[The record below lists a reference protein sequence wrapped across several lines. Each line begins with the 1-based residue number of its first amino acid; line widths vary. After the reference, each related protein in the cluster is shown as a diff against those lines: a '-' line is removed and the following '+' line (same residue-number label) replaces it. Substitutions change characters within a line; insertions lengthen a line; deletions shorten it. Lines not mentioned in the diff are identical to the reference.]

1 MNYSPEDL
9 RNGQQVKAQAS
20 ETPSSFGSMEGV
32 PQTSDPKSFGKIRK
46 AGDAA
51 QRALQ
56 LMNDPVEA
64 QRTQNW
70 MAQFGMSNEGME
82 FNQARM
88 MMNDP
93 QPAPEGGEQ

>member
-9 RNGQQVKAQAS
+9 RNGLQVKIKS
-20 ETPSSFGSMEGV
+20 NETPSSFGSVDGV
-32 PQTSDPKSFGKIRK
+32 AQPGDPKSFGKMRK
-46 AGDAA
+46 AGDGAA
-51 QRALQ
+51 RALQ

-88 MMNDP
+88 MMSNP
-93 QPAPEGGEQ
+93 EPTLEGGDM